1 VEYSS
6 TLDRG
11 LVLVAAAMAVTAPF
25 IGRWPAAVALV
36 VAGALALNMGIVNV
50 RDIAGHRYEYGSYPD
65 AAVGIGLYLVLAGG
79 VVALLA
85 AVVAAARH

>member
-1 VEYSS
+1 M
-6 TLDRG
+6 L
-11 LVLVAAAMAVTAPF
+11 AAAGV
-25 IGRWPAAVALV
+25 AVAGAFARRWLAAAALA

-85 AVVAAARH
+85 AVAAAARH